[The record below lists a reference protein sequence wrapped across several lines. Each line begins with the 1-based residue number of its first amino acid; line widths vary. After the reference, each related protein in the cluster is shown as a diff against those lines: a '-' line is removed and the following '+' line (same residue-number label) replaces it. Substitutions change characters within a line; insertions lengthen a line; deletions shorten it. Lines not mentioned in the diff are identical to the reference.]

1 MHFRDCRNIIDYEKK
16 TKVLIGN
23 KKDLEKMSRKVCSEE
38 ADVMVK
44 TNGMLAFFETSAM
57 ESENIDEVSDIVVT
71 NKCQDEPSLM
81 FSLWN
86 RATELSESDKK
97 WFTINIQHNQQCFIN
112 LMCKELRYNVHVM
125 FTISEDALTGSSR
138 ILCLV
143 NKCKSVD

>member
-1 MHFRDCRNIIDYEKK
+1 MHFRDCRNIIDYEKR

-81 FSLWN
+81 FSL
-86 RATELSESDKK
+86 
-97 WFTINIQHNQQCFIN
+97 
-112 LMCKELRYNVHVM
+112 
-125 FTISEDALTGSSR
+125 
-138 ILCLV
+138 
-143 NKCKSVD
+143 